1 MPLLPSLSDAKNR
14 LGLTTSGDDALL
26 TGILADAIAQAEQ
39 DTGRTFASS
48 SNSTTTYS
56 TDNNAS
62 LVVHDRPMTDP
73 SRVVTWNGV
82 TLVEGGTSPNV
93 WFLPD
98 RRDPNIT
105 TTVQLRYYGNP
116 GHAAFAF
123 DRNLDRPDYRA
134 GAPNDLV
141 ITGIGGHPFPCQ
153 DVVGGILT
161 LVQFLYWKAKAGG
174 SGQVT
179 SPTGEVVDL
188 AELDVLYAR
197 WVQRWKIKTAVQSV
211 G

>member
-1 MPLLPSLSDAKNR
+1 MPLLPSLSDAKAR
-14 LGLTTSGDDALL
+14 LSLTTTGDDTLL
-26 TGILADAIAQAEQ
+26 TSILADAIAQAEH

-56 TDNNAS
+56 SDNNAY
-62 LVVHDRPMTDP
+62 LTIHDRPMVDP
-73 SRVVTWNGV
+73 SRVVSWNGV
-82 TLVEGGTSPNV
+82 TLNESGTSPNV

-105 TTVQLRYYGNP
+105 ASVQLRYFGSP
-116 GHAAFAF
+116 GHSYDAFGK
-123 DRNLDRPDYRA
+123 NLDRPDYRSS
-134 GAPNDLV
+134 APNDLT
-141 ITGIGGHPFPCQ
+141 ITGIIGHPFPSQ

-174 SGQVT
+174 SGQVA
-179 SPTGEVVDL
+179 SPTGEIVDL

-197 WVQRWKIKTAVQSV
+197 WVERWRIRTAVAGV
-211 G
+211 

>member
-1 MPLLPSLSDAKNR
+1 MPTLPSLSDAKAR
-14 LGLTTSGDDALL
+14 LSLTTTGDDTLL
-26 TGILADAIAQAEQ
+26 TSILADAIAQAEQ

-56 TDNNAS
+56 TDNAA
-62 LVVHDRPMTDP
+62 LLTIHDRPLVDP
-73 SRVVTWNGV
+73 SRTVTWNGV
-82 TLVEGGTSPNV
+82 TLNESGTSPNV

-105 TTVQLRYYGNP
+105 ASVQLRYFGNP
-116 GHAAFAF
+116 GHSPYAF

-141 ITGIGGHPFPCQ
+141 ITGIKGHPFPSQ

-179 SPTGEVVDL
+179 SPTGEIVDL

-197 WVQRWKIKTAVQSV
+197 WVERWRIRTAVAGV
-211 G
+211 